1 MTGNSS
7 TDNRIIADGVTRIL
21 EYDGIAGQAT
31 FFLGDD
37 TVTAPLP
44 FSAAHKIAEG
54 LRQAHREGYK
64 AGVSTALQVLKNFE
78 RSC

>member
-1 MTGNSS
+1 VS
-7 TDNRIIADGVTRIL
+7 DNRITADGVTRIL
-21 EYDGIAGQAT
+21 EYDGSTGQAT

-37 TVTAPLP
+37 TVTALLP
-44 FSAAHKIAEG
+44 FSTAHKIAEA
-54 LRQAHREGYK
+54 LKQAHREGYR

>member
-1 MTGNSS
+1 VS
-7 TDNRIIADGVTRIL
+7 DNRITAEGITRTL

-31 FFLGDD
+31 FFLGDG
-37 TVTAPLP
+37 TVTALLP
-44 FSAAHKIAEG
+44 FSTAHKIAEA
-54 LRQAHREGYK
+54 LKQAHREGYR